1 VSYKLETVELDE
13 VRRVVVKV
21 GSAVVAP
28 GGVLDIKAVERLV
41 DEIAMLRQTGIEVVL
56 VSSGAVALGYQSLGL
71 ETMPAIVRQKQAA
84 AAIGQPNLMRTYSEL
99 LAKSK
104 NTAAQVLL
112 TSDDFGHRERFLNAR
127 NTIETLLG
135 AGVIPIVNENDSVA
149 FDENKLGDNDRL
161 SALVATSIDADL
173 LMLLSVAPGLMDMS
187 TGKILPVVEEIDDVR
202 KLVDVNH
209 SSGVGTGGMAT
220 KLDAAVIVKGQGITA
235 HLAKGPTDEVPDPI
249 ARIMRD
255 EPIGTRFVSL
265 ASARRASRKDW
276 IATATRSLGVLVID
290 EGAVRAIRERG
301 ASLLPGGIVRVDGR
315 FESKSAVEL
324 HDAKGRCVARGLT
337 SYSSTEIQRIKG
349 LQSDAIEAALG
360 FAHAT
365 EVIHRD
371 DLHVQEDWA

>member
-1 VSYKLETVELDE
+1 MSYKLETVELDE

-187 TGKILPVVEEIDDVR
+187 TGKIIPVVEEIDDVR

>member
-1 VSYKLETVELDE
+1 MSYKLETVELDE

-28 GGVLDIKAVERLV
+28 DGVLDIKAVERLV

-173 LMLLSVAPGLMDMS
+173 LVLLSVAPGLMDMS
-187 TGKILPVVEEIDDVR
+187 TGKIIPVVEEIDDVR

>member
-173 LMLLSVAPGLMDMS
+173 LVLLSVAPGLMDMS
-187 TGKILPVVEEIDDVR
+187 TGKIIPVVEEIDDVR

>member
-1 VSYKLETVELDE
+1 MSYKLETVELDE

-41 DEIAMLRQTGIEVVL
+41 DEIALLRQTGIEVVL

-173 LMLLSVAPGLMDMS
+173 LVLLSVAPGLMDLA
-187 TGKILPVVEEIDDVR
+187 TGKIIPVVEEIDDVR

-235 HLAKGPTDEVPDPI
+235 HLAKGPTDEIPDPI
-249 ARIMRD
+249 ARIMGGLNPSRRWNC
-255 EPIGTRFVSL
+255 TM
-265 ASARRASRKDW
+265 RRADAW
-276 IATATRSLGVLVID
+276 
-290 EGAVRAIRERG
+290 
-301 ASLLPGGIVRVDGR
+301 RVG
-315 FESKSAVEL
+315 
-324 HDAKGRCVARGLT
+324 
-337 SYSSTEIQRIKG
+337 
-349 LQSDAIEAALG
+349 
-360 FAHAT
+360 
-365 EVIHRD
+365 
-371 DLHVQEDWA
+371 

>member
-1 VSYKLETVELDE
+1 MSYKLETVELDE

-173 LMLLSVAPGLMDMS
+173 LVLLSVAPGLMDMS
-187 TGKILPVVEEIDDVR
+187 TGKIIPVVEEIDDVR

>member
-1 VSYKLETVELDE
+1 MSYKLETVELDE

-28 GGVLDIKAVERLV
+28 GGVLDTKAVERLV

-173 LMLLSVAPGLMDMS
+173 LVLLSVAPGLMDMS
-187 TGKILPVVEEIDDVR
+187 TGKIIPVVEEIDDVR
-202 KLVDVNH
+202 KLVDANH

-290 EGAVRAIRERG
+290 EGAVRAIRECG

-324 HDAKGRCVARGLT
+324 HDAQGRCVARGLT